1 MRLESGINVT
11 GKRVLL
17 HHELVRGLETGF
29 VIIQPSSFTL
39 R

>member
-11 GKRVLL
+11 GKRALL

-29 VIIQPSSFTL
+29 VIILSSSFTL